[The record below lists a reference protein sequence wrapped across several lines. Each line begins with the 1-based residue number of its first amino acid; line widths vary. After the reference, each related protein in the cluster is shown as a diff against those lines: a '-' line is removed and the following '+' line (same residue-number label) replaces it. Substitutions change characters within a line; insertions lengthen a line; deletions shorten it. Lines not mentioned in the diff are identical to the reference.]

1 MKGLILKD
9 LISLKR
15 QGTTMAAM
23 VLFYI
28 FLARSTNN
36 PSMFAGIISVL
47 CAMLPVTAMSY
58 DERAR
63 WDKYSLSMPVSRLEM
78 VLSKYVLGL
87 MLGAVALA
95 LNLAFYLWSGV
106 KFGETVIT
114 SLAFFGVTMLF
125 MSLIFPIVFKFGVE
139 KGRMLML
146 LVLFAPT
153 ALVVLASHLG
163 LRLPEAETLKSL
175 AYMAPAVLLVVFA
188 GSVLLSLSIY
198 ARKEM

>member
-1 MKGLILKD
+1 
-9 LISLKR
+9 
-15 QGTTMAAM
+15 
-23 VLFYI
+23 
-28 FLARSTNN
+28 
-36 PSMFAGIISVL
+36 MFAGIISVL
-47 CAMLPVTAMSY
+47 CAMLPITAMSY

-63 WDKYSLSMPVSRLEM
+63 WDKVFAFDAGFQIGDG
-78 VLSKYVLGL
+78 VSKYVLGL

-95 LNLAFYLWSGV
+95 FNCLLSVVGRRIWRNRNHSSRL
-106 KFGETVIT
+106 
-114 SLAFFGVTMLF
+114 FGVTMLF
-125 MSLIFPIVFKFGVE
+125 ISLIFPIVFKFGVE

-175 AYMAPAVLLVVFA
+175 AYMAPAVLLVIFA